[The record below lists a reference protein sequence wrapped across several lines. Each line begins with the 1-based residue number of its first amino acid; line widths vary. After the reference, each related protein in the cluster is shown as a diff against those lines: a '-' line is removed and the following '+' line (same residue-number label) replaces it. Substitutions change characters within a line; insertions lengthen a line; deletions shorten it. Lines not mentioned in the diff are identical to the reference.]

1 MMSNQAGLGLGDKV
15 HTLEINEY
23 PDDLKEEYLYLSTW
37 VKALARHYGYNI
49 VIRVIDP
56 QSLVGMWAHLRH
68 RIHKYPTL
76 ILNHQEKFVGWESEE
91 RFHRRILELLKSR
104 GASLPKEPFS
114 MLNMLTPSEW
124 KR

>member
-15 HTLEINEY
+15 HTQEINEY

-49 VIRVIDP
+49 VVRVIDP
-56 QSLVGMWAHLRH
+56 QSLAGMWAHLRY
-68 RIHKYPTL
+68 RIHQYPTI

-91 RFHRRILELLKSR
+91 RFHSRIIDLVKSR
-104 GASLPKEPFS
+104 GGTLPEKSFS
-114 MLNMLTPSEW
+114 MANVQVPADW
-124 KR
+124 K